1 MIFAEP
7 DGAEW
12 TDSSVSYA
20 EVDSAARGYAEHLRE
35 AAEPGERVLLIHS
48 TPLEFVKA
56 FLACGHAGLTP
67 VPVPVPTG
75 PGHHLAPATAIAID
89 SAARVVLADSG
100 TMPAVAAW
108 LRQDGLT
115 HLLPLD
121 PAGVS
126 PVARTG
132 PAARV
137 ASEAGTGAAATAGA
151 AGHPAAGGALQPAG
165 TARQPAAG
173 AGPAAAGRGALRS
186 YRFSRLRE
194 LRGVD
199 IGHRDL
205 LDNLGAVAGIFGL
218 RPGDRVGGWLSAGSP
233 GACANLVSLLL
244 APLYAGGTAV
254 LMLTAEFCRRPASW
268 LSLLDRYGVVATA
281 APDVAYQLCPR
292 VVTDEEARGFDLSR
306 VRIALDTGPC
316 VEAATLADF
325 ASRFAPAGLR
335 PAALR
340 VGYGRDELPLLVTTN
355 PTDPMAT
362 AIRVDAELLER
373 DQVRPLPPGTAGTL
387 LVSSGPV
394 ADENVRI
401 VGADGAALPDGQ
413 VGAVSVPVAAAGRR
427 EFLRTGDL
435 GARFGGQLYVLGR
448 RDEALTVQSRRIFA
462 ARIERAAAG
471 LDAAF
476 GAKSSVFTVPAP
488 HNAVVLVQELGHAGR
503 PADPAEL
510 ATLAGQV
517 RDELTRQL
525 GVLVD
530 NIVFVPAGEV
540 RTGFG
545 GRIRRAWMRELFMA
559 DALNVLYEDLAREIR
574 WRYRA
579 ASN

>member
-1 MIFAEP
+1 LVAAQENAGSVLADKSLASVVAFHVQVDPDRPAVIFAEP
-7 DGAEW
+7 AEAEW

-20 EVDSAARGYAEHLRE
+20 EVDSGARGYADRLRE
-35 AAEPGERVLLIHS
+35 SAEPGDRVLLVHS
-48 TPLEFVKA
+48 SPLEFVKA

-75 PGHHLAPATAIAID
+75 PGHHLAPATGIAID

-100 TMPAVAAW
+100 TLPAVAAW
-108 LRQDGLT
+108 LRQDGLA
-115 HLLPLD
+115 HLAHLD
-121 PAGVS
+121 LAGV
-126 PVARTG
+126 P
-132 PAARV
+132 PA
-137 ASEAGTGAAATAGA
+137 T
-151 AGHPAAGGALQPAG
+151 
-165 TARQPAAG
+165 G
-173 AGPAAAGRGALRS
+173 AGPEAGGGASSAFRS
-186 YRFSRLRE
+186 YRFGRLRE

-205 LDNLGAVAGIFGL
+205 LDNLQTVAGVFGL

-254 LMLTAEFCRRPASW
+254 LMPTAEFCRRPVSW
-268 LSLLDRYGVVATA
+268 LGLLDRYGVLATA
-281 APDVAYQLCPR
+281 APHVAYQLCPGL
-292 VVTDEEARGFDLSR
+292 VTDEEVRGLDLSR
-306 VRIALDTGPC
+306 VRVALDTGPC
-316 VEAATLADF
+316 VDAATLSDF
-325 ASRFAPAGLR
+325 VARFAPAGLD

-340 VGYGRDELPLLVTTN
+340 VGYGRDELPLLVSTSSA
-355 PTDPMAT
+355 DPLAT
-362 AIRVDAELLER
+362 AIRVDAALLER
-373 DQVRPLPPGTAGTL
+373 DRLRPLPPDAAGTL

-394 ADENVRI
+394 TDASVRI

-413 VGAVSVPVAAAGRR
+413 VGAVSVPVAAAAGRR

-435 GARFGGQLYVLGR
+435 GARFGGQLYVIGR

-462 ARIERAAAG
+462 APIERAAAG
-471 LDAAF
+471 LDPAF
-476 GAKSSVFTVPAP
+476 GSKSSVFTVPAP

-503 PADPAEL
+503 PTDPAQL
-510 ATLAGQV
+510 AALARRV
-517 RDELTRQL
+517 REELTRRL

-574 WRYRA
+574 WRYRDA
-579 ASN
+579 DN